1 MCVRAESG
9 EVQGARVK
17 AAPVQVALGTHLVL
31 IVPQDVDSLD
41 GLGGHGDV

>member
-17 AAPVQVALGTHLVL
+17 GAPVQVALSTHLVL
-31 IVPQDVDSLD
+31 LVPHHVDSLD
-41 GLGGHGDV
+41 GRGGYGDV